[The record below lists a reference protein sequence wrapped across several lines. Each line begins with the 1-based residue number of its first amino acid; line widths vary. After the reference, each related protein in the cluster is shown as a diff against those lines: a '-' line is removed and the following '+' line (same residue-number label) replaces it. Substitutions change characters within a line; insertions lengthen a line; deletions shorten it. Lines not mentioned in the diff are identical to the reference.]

1 MKKLFIL
8 LLFLGFSF
16 GQNKGIVGVWD
27 CISCAEEN
35 TILYILKKDNS
46 GYVSFRTPPE
56 VTSFEI
62 LWETVVTDSSL
73 LYKKTSY
80 KEEGVLIVKEKDS
93 GEIANTEKYTLIENP
108 IGDLKEMI
116 SKKFN
121 QYDSGDIL
129 MLESDNSSG
138 ASYFER

>member
-8 LLFLGFSF
+8 FLFLGFSF

-27 CISCAEEN
+27 CISCAEED
-35 TILYILKKDNS
+35 TFLFILKKDNS
-46 GYVSFRTPPE
+46 GYISVGTPPE

-80 KEEGVLIVKEKDS
+80 MEEGVLIFKEKDS
-93 GEIANTEKYTLIENP
+93 GEIVATEKYSLIENP
-108 IGDLKEMI
+108 IGDLKEM
-116 SKKFN
+116 FN
-121 QYDSGDIL
+121 NNDEYDNGDIL
-129 MLESDNSSG
+129 VLTSDNRNG
-138 ASYFER
+138 AQYFER